1 MGYCISYE
9 EGTIKIKKDNMKI
22 ILQTLSDY
30 FKSNTLRW
38 VDGFDINEVDFGET
52 KEEHSWD
59 EDYEEDEL
67 MSIEDIWS
75 DLRYEI
81 KEEDNF
87 YIITDFLG
95 EKYGDDD
102 TFFKIIA
109 PYCENGFLQFS
120 GEDGEHFRFIIKDGV
135 FEEKYAELSWE

>member
-1 MGYCISYE
+1 MGYCISHE
-9 EGTIKIKKDNMKI
+9 EGSIKIKKENMKI

-38 VDGFDINEVDFGET
+38 VDGFDINEVDLGE
-52 KEEHSWD
+52 D
-59 EDYEEDEL
+59 NEEDDL
-67 MSIEDIWS
+67 MTIEDIWS

-81 KEEDNF
+81 KEEDNY

-102 TFFKIIA
+102 TLFKIIA
-109 PYCENGFLQFS
+109 PCCEDGFLQFS
-120 GEDGEHFRFIIKDGV
+120 GEDGEHFRFIIKDGE
-135 FEEKYAELSWE
+135 FEEKYAEINWD